1 MKSKRLFATVLTTV
15 MTFSSIVAINS
26 NALAHLP
33 IIKDTEE
40 YQARIKIYGNMQ
52 LLTEEETEY
61 FKNILSNE
69 NITKVWR
76 RNKPTTDTS
85 DNFSL
90 FDEYTY
96 EIQLKDYF
104 KVKFNLPI
112 EDGELISTE
121 LASVLGYDRYCSVKN
136 SGFSNDGNCAAVT
149 ISFNSSEHEMNY
161 MIAEKAMSILSEK
174 YPISDKMLQI
184 DAVNH
189 VPHIRLQ
196 SCFTYIDGKSHMDL
210 TEQEFKEFYDS
221 IDHDYIAENF
231 RATYNPE
238 IHRIEF
244 PDDYTQEEKL
254 GCFSYF
260 IDNHNTVIHQYSN
273 ALRMSPISAIAEFD
287 TEINYLNG
295 DANCDQKYTIADST
309 AILQALGNPDK
320 YGLSTQGLFNAD
332 STGDGL
338 TVEDAVAIK
347 TALAKGIE

>member
-1 MKSKRLFATVLTTV
+1 MKLKRLFATVLATV
-15 MTFSSIVAINS
+15 MTFSSITAINS
-26 NALAHLP
+26 SSTSTFPTIN
-33 IIKDTEE
+33 DSEE
-40 YQARIKIYGNMQ
+40 YQGRIKGYERKQ
-52 LLTEEETEY
+52 LLTEQETEY
-61 FKNILSNE
+61 FKNILSRE

-76 RNKPTTDTS
+76 WNKPTTDTS
-85 DNFSL
+85 DNYFL

-96 EIQLKDYF
+96 EIQLKDYL
-104 KVKFNLPI
+104 KVKLDLPREYSETI
-112 EDGELISTE
+112 INELENT
-121 LASVLGYDRYCSVKN
+121 LGYNNYIKEIKDTDTY
-136 SGFSNDGNCAAVT
+136 DCADIS
-149 ISFNSSEHEMNY
+149 ISFESSDHKMNY

-189 VPHIRLQ
+189 IPHIQLQ

-347 TALAKGIE
+347 TSLAKGIE

>member
-1 MKSKRLFATVLTTV
+1 MKIKKFFISALAAI

-26 NALAHLP
+26 NALTHFP
-33 IIKDTEE
+33 TINDSEE
-40 YQARIKIYGNMQ
+40 YQARIKMHENMQ

-61 FKNILSNE
+61 FENILSKE

-76 RNKPTTDTS
+76 RNKPTTYTS
-85 DNFSL
+85 DNYSL

-96 EIQLKDYF
+96 EVQLKDYL
-104 KVKFNLPI
+104 KVKLDLPR
-112 EDGELISTE
+112 EYGETIINE
-121 LASVLGYDRYCSVKN
+121 LENTLGYNNYIKEIKDTNAYDCTNIS
-136 SGFSNDGNCAAVT
+136 
-149 ISFNSSEHEMNY
+149 ISFESSDHKMNY

-174 YPISDKMLQI
+174 YPISEKVLQI

-189 VPHIRLQ
+189 IPHIRLQ
-196 SCFTYIDGKSHMDL
+196 SCFTDINGKDHMDL
-210 TEQEFKEFYDS
+210 TEQENKEFYDS
-221 IDHDYIAENF
+221 IDHEYIAENF

-260 IDNHNTVIHQYSN
+260 IDNHNTVIHKYSN
-273 ALRMSPISAIAEFD
+273 AIRMSPISAITEFD

-295 DANCDQKYTIADST
+295 DANCDNKFTIADST

-320 YGLSTQGLFNAD
+320 YGLSDLGLFNAD

-347 TALAKGIE
+347 TALAKGV